1 MNQHALSNVIT
12 DTRRDIVFLLD
23 GSDDS
28 QQKFMEIKA
37 FVQSIVTDLNVDAD
51 GDRVTVV
58 QYSDTAVTDFN
69 FKTYSTADDVVLAVG
84 DLQHKGGHPSNIG
97 AALRHLKS
105 SVFTSESGSR
115 LSEGVPQILILL
127 SGGRSGDDITTPI
140 TILKE
145 IGVISAAIGTTGA
158 DTLELQTIAHKPT
171 YALSVSDYAELPT
184 AKQNI
189 FSFLSDAS
197 KHVEN
202 IPPTESFGKT

>member
-1 MNQHALSNVIT
+1 MNQHVLFNVIT

-37 FVQSIVTDLNVDAD
+37 FVQSIVTDLNIDTD
-51 GDRVTVV
+51 GDHVTVV
-58 QYSDTAVTDFN
+58 QYSDNAETDFN
-69 FKTYSTADDVVLAVG
+69 FKTYSTVADVVHAVG
-84 DLQHKGGHPSNIG
+84 DLQHKGGYPANIG
-97 AALRHLKS
+97 AALQHLKS
-105 SVFTSESGSR
+105 SVFTPESGSR

-127 SGGRSGDDITTPI
+127 SGGRSGDDITTPL

-158 DTLELQTIAHKPT
+158 DTLELQAIAQKPT
-171 YALSVSDYAELPT
+171 YALSVNDYAELPT

-197 KHVEN
+197 KHIEN
-202 IPPTESFGKT
+202 IPPTESFGKM